1 MKKRKPD
8 ASISAEERALFRNS
22 MTGVNPLTNDKVHH
36 ALTSKKR
43 TSQIIETSSE
53 SSMFVASPWTE
64 AIHHDHPL
72 LYVNGG
78 ITLKRQRQLRQG
90 KIEPQRRLDLHGQTL
105 NQSAASLSRFLS
117 DCTATNVNSVLI
129 IHGKGY
135 NSGANGPVLKA
146 HITHWLK
153 SHPAVLAFSSAQPC
167 DGGTGAV
174 YVLLR
179 HLNKK
184 ATQ

>member
-1 MKKRKPD
+1 MKKRKINL
-8 ASISAEERALFRNS
+8 SISAEERALFRNN
-22 MTGVNPLTNDKVHH
+22 MADVNPLVNDKVHH
-36 ALTSKKR
+36 ALIRNKTTPPINQSNMDK
-43 TSQIIETSSE
+43 T
-53 SSMFVASPWTE
+53 MFVASPWTE
-64 AIHHDHPL
+64 SIPHDDTL

-90 KIEPQRRLDLHGQTL
+90 KIEVQRRLDLHGQTL
-105 NQSAASLSRFLS
+105 NQSAASLSRFL
-117 DCTATNVNSVLI
+117 DNCTEANINSVLI

-135 NSGANGPVLKA
+135 NSGTSGPVLKT
-146 HITHWLK
+146 HINHWLK

-179 HLNKK
+179 QANKIF
-184 ATQ
+184 T